1 MGSYGNL
8 EYEGLKKKQTINAHG
23 KNFIRKRLL
32 QQSFPRK
39 FVTEWNLDF

>member
-8 EYEGLKKKQTINAHG
+8 EYEGLKKKQTINALAELQE
-23 KNFIRKRLL
+23 KLL

-39 FVTEWNLDF
+39 FVTEWNLDFF